1 MMTFCLCAPYAYSFM
16 YKLGVKN
23 KHLVL
28 VLILDSKTNESKTRS
43 GASKKEHCKYVIHDH
58 LSLSHT

>member
-1 MMTFCLCAPYAYSFM
+1 MMTFCLCAPYAYSFL

-28 VLILDSKTNESKTRS
+28 VLDSKTNESKTRS

-58 LSLSHT
+58 LSL